1 MFKAANS
8 NSSIN
13 RGKTVRILSAKCDSW
28 NGKRHQNHSIHR
40 QMQTV
45 CKSGCSD
52 QLSLLSL
59 CGCYE
64 GTTSEAQ
71 NNRKPLVLCE
81 FLLDL
86 HYFLLML
93 CIFVTNLHKHVMLY
107 TPVTGKCD
115 NGKFTSVAMVV
126 KQTADN
132 NDRKTLPS
140 IKMCSCS

>member
-1 MFKAANS
+1 MVKLY
-8 NSSIN
+8 
-13 RGKTVRILSAKCDSW
+13 VYILSAKCDSW

-52 QLSLLSL
+52 QLTLLSL

-64 GTTSEAQ
+64 GTTSEAKVAEIYS
-71 NNRKPLVLCE
+71 NLFNDRKPLVLCE

-93 CIFVTNLHKHVMLY
+93 CILVTNLHKHVMLY
-107 TPVTGKCD
+107 TPVTGKGD